1 MDLKTLEY
9 MEERAGK
16 ARKIVKRIE
25 NLLKQS
31 QNVKIADKVIFTEKD
46 RRGYAEL
53 EGYEL
58 MREIKTYSLEAIAQ
72 EIARLEHELEK
83 I

>member
-16 ARKIVKRIE
+16 ARKIVKRIDY
-25 NLLKQS
+25 LLKQS
-31 QNVKIADKVIFTEKD
+31 QNLKLADKVIFTERD
-46 RRGYAEL
+46 RRAYAEL

-58 MREIKTYSLEAIAQ
+58 MREIKTYSLEAISQ
-72 EIARLEHELEK
+72 EIARLEKELAEL
-83 I
+83 